1 MKDKLIYIVSFL
13 FAFVLVS
20 GALIYFNSIYNNI
33 FKFDFSPVKAPLLT
47 QVKNN
52 DPAQNQNPGA
62 DSLKKDS
69 TKVKID
75 SLAVK
80 PDSSKLGTIAKQDSI
95 KNDSKKENLAKG
107 KKEEPKNTLAQNKN
121 DKISQQPAANLV
133 QSVQSA
139 IPPSINDKLSKAKKD
154 SIYSSWVKENVKL
167 YESMDSKKAAKVIK
181 GYSDNIARDILLK
194 MKKKKAAEIL
204 AELKPEDV
212 TRIISVN

>member
-33 FKFDFSPVKAPLLT
+33 FKFDFSPIKAPVLT
-47 QVKNN
+47 QAKNG
-52 DPAQNQNPGA
+52 DQAQNPAA

-69 TKVKID
+69 TKTKID
-75 SLAVK
+75 SLVVK
-80 PDSSKLGTIAKQDSI
+80 TDSTKSGAIAKQDST
-95 KNDSKKENLAKG
+95 KKDGKKENLAKG
-107 KKEEPKNTLAQNKN
+107 KKEEPKNAVAQNKN
-121 DKISQQPAANLV
+121 EKNSQQPASNVVQNV
-133 QSVQSA
+133 QSTV
-139 IPPSINDKLSKAKKD
+139 PPSINDKLSKAKKD
-154 SIYSSWVKENVKL
+154 SIYNSWVKATVKL
-167 YESMDSKKAAKVIK
+167 YESMDSRKAAKVIK

>member
-75 SLAVK
+75 SRAVK

-154 SIYSSWVKENVKL
+154 SIYSSWVKETVKL